1 MNVVA
6 VVLLAVGILVYG
18 LAWSGEQN
26 RSFRITGVGL
36 LLAVVT
42 TLILTLALM
51 LIHEGIHGLAI
62 VCSGGT
68 ARFGVTMIAR
78 VMPAFYCTAPE
89 KRFTRT
95 QYIAIGLAPLLTLG
109 VGCGIAVALA
119 PFGGWL
125 VLPSAV
131 HLSGCAG
138 DIAMVWVAARQPRGT
153 TIEDLQ
159 TGVRFWN

>member
-6 VVLLAVGILVYG
+6 V
-18 LAWSGEQN
+18 
-26 RSFRITGVGL
+26 
-36 LLAVVT
+36 
-42 TLILTLALM
+42 
-51 LIHEGIHGLAI
+51 
-62 VCSGGT
+62 
-68 ARFGVTMIAR
+68 
-78 VMPAFYCTAPE
+78 
-89 KRFTRT
+89 
-95 QYIAIGLAPLLTLG
+95 
-109 VGCGIAVALA
+109 
-119 PFGGWL
+119 